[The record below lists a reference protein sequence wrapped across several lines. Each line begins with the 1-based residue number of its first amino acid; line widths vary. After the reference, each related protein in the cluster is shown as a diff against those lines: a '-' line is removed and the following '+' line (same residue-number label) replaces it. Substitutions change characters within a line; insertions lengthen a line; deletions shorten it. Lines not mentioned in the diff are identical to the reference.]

1 MKVNTKENNE
11 LIKSLLRA
19 YTKVKEKTT
28 TNNDDSQIINVLK
41 IA

>member
-11 LIKSLLRA
+11 LIKGLLRA
-19 YTKVKEKTT
+19 YTKVKEKCN
-28 TNNDDSQIINVLK
+28 NNDEGQIINVLK

>member
-11 LIKSLLRA
+11 LIKGLLRA
-19 YTKVKEKTT
+19 YSKAKEKCLTS
-28 TNNDDSQIINVLK
+28 DEGQIINVLK